1 MEPLEA
7 WRRLGYR
14 QRMDVLPHARQ
25 GRPHPDPE
33 MAATAVGWARWWRA
47 QPLSRHVLSA
57 LGFTLKLYA
66 LLALA
71 LLATLL
77 TGGTASIE
85 PGSTILGSVAGGLL
99 TTAAI
104 IAARVLW
111 VRADA
116 AKVER
121 VHAGI
126 PLSGTMR

>member
-14 QRMDVLPHARQ
+14 QRMDVLYHARQ

-33 MAATAVGWARWWRA
+33 MAATAVGWARSWRA

-85 PGSTILGSVAGGLL
+85 PGSTILGS
-99 TTAAI
+99 
-104 IAARVLW
+104 W
-111 VRADA
+111 RATSSPPPRSSPRGCCGSA
-116 AKVER
+116 PTR
-121 VHAGI
+121 
-126 PLSGTMR
+126 PRWSGCTRASR